1 MAEIYL
7 VREISYTKQFPETSS
22 SSKGDVHLTVQS
34 QDQGER
40 FIKLLKEITR
50 TLARRMPGGIHA
62 GLTMPQLLTLHELA
76 RHHGPMS
83 LSDLSHALNLA
94 NSTVSGIID
103 RLERAGHVR
112 RRTDAEDQRIV
123 RVELAGEMA
132 SGQWHLSGDFR
143 SVVGDL
149 LAQFD
154 PAEVSAALGFL
165 DRFLTLAREAEGR
178 PSES

>member
-1 MAEIYL
+1 M
-7 VREISYTKQFPETSS
+7 
-22 SSKGDVHLTVQS
+22 TVQT

-76 RHHGPMS
+76 RYHGPMS
-83 LSDLSHALNLA
+83 LSDLSRALNLA
-94 NSTVSGIID
+94 NSTVSGIVD

-112 RRTDAEDQRIV
+112 RRTDTEDQRVI
-123 RVELAGEMA
+123 RVELSGAMA

-143 SVVGDL
+143 AIVGDL

-154 PAEVSAALGFL
+154 PEEVSAALSFL
-165 DRFLTLAREAEGR
+165 ERFLSLACQGEGS
-178 PSES
+178 PPES